1 MEGTLGGMRM
11 RRNLQMAKASAR
23 TSNGHQNA
31 IGRSSQQIQS
41 ERENC
46 LGRVSR
52 SFRGVSIVLL
62 RTMGDHLLLVKSS
75 QYLEETI
82 EDDRGGKD
90 NEVIVIGEKVT
101 KLTRKLTNCGIGP
114 PPSCTVPSN
123 IQKTKTINS
132 QLPPAQ
138 NASRSLETS
147 EDWAWPLISQH
158 AASKH

>member
-1 MEGTLGGMRM
+1 MKLFSCAWLPSSNTVTVKNLHHIFSVATNLRAIEIEWGRVPSEASTSMEGTLGGMRM

-62 RTMGDHLLLVKSS
+62 RTMV
-75 QYLEETI
+75 EEWRQWKNLGTF
-82 EDDRGGKD
+82 RRWK
-90 NEVIVIGEKVT
+90 K
-101 KLTRKLTNCGIGP
+101 KLCVWY
-114 PPSCTVPSN
+114 CC
-123 IQKTKTINS
+123 
-132 QLPPAQ
+132 
-138 NASRSLETS
+138 
-147 EDWAWPLISQH
+147 
-158 AASKH
+158 